1 MVAKGCLATPLFFFS
16 QIFFLKFLINFLKIF
31 LFFYAKTRVNPQ
43 GLTPGRAI
51 SFWTENLI
59 EVLIWFFPKMEV
71 SSIMRIET

>member
-1 MVAKGCLATPLFFFS
+1 MGHRGGSATSYQSGCHSMVAKGCLATPLFFFS

-51 SFWTENLI
+51 SF
-59 EVLIWFFPKMEV
+59 
-71 SSIMRIET
+71 